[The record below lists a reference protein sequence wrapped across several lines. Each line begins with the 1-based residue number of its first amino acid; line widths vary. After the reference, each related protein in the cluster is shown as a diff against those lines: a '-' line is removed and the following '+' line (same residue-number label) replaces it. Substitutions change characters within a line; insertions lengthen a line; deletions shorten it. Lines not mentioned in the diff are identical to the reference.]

1 MQISGLMILILTE
14 FPSCSKKVF
23 AFVTLGPY
31 TININPT
38 FIYCKVLGQA
48 NWRVV
53 ATTVETFKFEE
64 WLIVII
70 DNTFRYR
77 QVDTSP

>member
-1 MQISGLMILILTE
+1 M
-14 FPSCSKKVF
+14 
-23 AFVTLGPY
+23 
-31 TININPT
+31 
-38 FIYCKVLGQA
+38 
-48 NWRVV
+48 
-53 ATTVETFKFEE
+53 ATTVETLKFEE